1 MSACERRS
9 YKIDYFLFLFF
20 FLCYLKI
27 CIVDDNEE
35 KIEKRPSG
43 LWFIAYPV
51 AHPTHW
57 MWFQMLTSKCSSLP
71 FVFIPTFIFYQIF
84 NFSWFFHFLFLL
96 LSYLLLLFSHWFLF
110 HALFL
115 DCLSWEL
122 SRSGQPLFF
131 LSFLLSWFFPNMLLA
146 LWMLYSLILLLATC
160 NMFMQVFVSFGAL
173 SFKN

>member
-1 MSACERRS
+1 MVYSLSSCPPYTLDVVS
-9 YKIDYFLFLFF
+9 
-20 FLCYLKI
+20 
-27 CIVDDNEE
+27 N
-35 KIEKRPSG
+35 
-43 LWFIAYPV
+43 
-51 AHPTHW
+51 AHL
-57 MWFQMLTSKCSSLP
+57 QMLISSICLHP
-71 FVFIPTFIFYQIF
+71 NFYILSIF